1 MSVPAC
7 LIGLWFAVQIL
18 RGIDDYDE
26 NKIDMYQKVNK
37 QEPVYYTGSC
47 IQCIGCEGPMWAN
60 TGTRVP
66 IKVNWRQ
73 LGTLMVI

>member
-26 NKIDMYQKVNK
+26 NKIDMYQEVNK
-37 QEPVYYTGSC
+37 QEP
-47 IQCIGCEGPMWAN
+47 A
-60 TGTRVP
+60 
-66 IKVNWRQ
+66 
-73 LGTLMVI
+73 